1 MRILIVCT
9 KYSLDADNPS
19 MLDELARALGAQG
32 HAVSVMVGDWSG
44 AMRCSAENKDS
55 NGIEVFIKGPVEM
68 GFGPPALRKAA
79 KWSFTSARLLRRA
92 LELRRTFEPDLVIG
106 SSPAVT
112 MLLPLLLLRLTS
124 RARAFFIQWDFFPIH
139 HVEIGKIKNPAMAWV
154 LKKLENFMMRRFEVI
169 GCMSPMNVAY
179 LQRHYRLN
187 DQQRT
192 MVLPIWSSFPPF
204 TRADRTEMRRKYALP
219 LDMPLFVFGG
229 QLNVGRGIDDILE
242 VAELAYRRGVQCGF
256 VFIGSGS
263 AEEKIRSYIAM
274 KRGSVFLLD
283 GIPRSSYLTFLS
295 ACDVGIVSTVRG
307 VSVPTFPSKTLDYLH
322 ARLPILASVEECTDF
337 GDFIAGNG
345 LGLSVPAG
353 NIEAFVTA
361 VEKFAGDGSK
371 LEFPRGETLR
381 QAIDRFY
388 VSNVASQ
395 IVNQFQS

>member
-19 MLDELARALGAQG
+19 MIDELARALGEQG

-44 AMRCSAENKDS
+44 AMRCSAENRDS
-55 NGIEVFIKGPVEM
+55 NGIEVFVKGPVDV
-68 GFGPPALRKAA
+68 GFGPPVLRKAA

-92 LELRRTFEPDLVIG
+92 LALRRSFAPELVIG
-106 SSPAVT
+106 GSPAVT

-139 HVEIGKIKNPAMAWV
+139 HVEIGKIRNPAMAWM
-154 LKKLENFMMRRFEVI
+154 LKKLENFLMRRFEVI

-179 LQRHYRLN
+179 LRRHYRLN
-187 DQQRT
+187 DRQRT

-204 TRADRTEMRRKYALP
+204 KRADRTEIRRKHALP
-219 LDMPLFVFGG
+219 LDLPLFVFGG

-242 VAELAYRRGVQCGF
+242 VAELSHRRGVQCGF

-263 AEEKIRSYIAM
+263 AEEKIRSYM
-274 KRGSVFLLD
+274 STKRGNVHLLD
-283 GIPRSSYLTFLS
+283 GIPRSSYLSFLS

-345 LGLSVPAG
+345 LGVSVPAG
-353 NIEAFVTA
+353 NSEAFVAA
-361 VEKFAGDGSK
+361 VEKFVGDGSK
-371 LEFPRGETLR
+371 LDILGGEKLR

-388 VSNVASQ
+388 VGNVASQ
-395 IVNQFQS
+395 IVNEFQS

>member
-19 MLDELARALGAQG
+19 MIDELARALGEQG
-32 HAVSVMVGDWSG
+32 HSVSVMVGDWSG

-55 NGIEVFIKGPVEM
+55 NGIEVFVKGPFDI
-68 GFGPPALRKAA
+68 GFGPAFLRKAA

-92 LELRRTFEPDLVIG
+92 LQLRRTFEPDLVIG

-139 HVEIGKIKNPAMAWV
+139 HVEIGKIKNPTMAWM

-179 LQRHYRLN
+179 LERNYRLH
-187 DQQRT
+187 DHQRT
-192 MVLPIWSSFPPF
+192 IVLPIWSSFPPF
-204 TRADRTEMRRKYALP
+204 RRADRTEIRRKYALP
-219 LDMPLFVFGG
+219 LDLPLFVFGG

-242 VAELAYRRGVQCGF
+242 VAELSYRRGVECGF

-263 AEEKIRSYIAM
+263 AEERIRSYMSI
-274 KRGSVFLLD
+274 KRGNVYLLN
-283 GIPRSSYLTFLS
+283 GIPRTSYLSFLS

-345 LGLSVPAG
+345 LGSSVRAG
-353 NIEAFVTA
+353 NCEEFAAA
-361 VEKFAGDGSK
+361 VEKFVGDRGK
-371 LEFPRGETLR
+371 LESLGGEMLHR
-381 QAIDRFY
+381 AIDRFY
-388 VSNVASQ
+388 VSNVANQ
-395 IVNQFQS
+395 IVNEFQS